1 MELKK
6 VKKVIIPA
14 AGLGTRFLPATKAMP
29 KEMLPILDKP
39 AIQFIVEEIVNS
51 GIKDILIIVSQ
62 SKNSI
67 MDYFDYS
74 FELEERLKH
83 VNKQK
88 EYFQIREIADMAR
101 IQYIRQ
107 KEPKGLGDA
116 ILCAKQYVGDEPFG
130 VILGDDIVIQ
140 TNSND
145 VPALKQCIDL
155 FDQKQKSVIGVQNV
169 SEKDVSKYGIVDLY
183 DKVNEKKSFSKIK
196 NMVEKPDIGKN
207 PSTLA
212 ILGRYVLNPSIFNEL
227 ENIERIEKKELGIT
241 EALLKLSKKEG
252 VYAKLFTGKRYDIGS
267 RFGYLKAT
275 IDHSLLNPHIKDEL
289 LNYLEKI
296 VKKEK
301 K

>member
-83 VNKQK
+83 ANKEK
-88 EYFQIREIADMAR
+88 EYFQIRKIADMAR

-130 VILGDDIVIQ
+130 IILGDDIVIP
-140 TNSND
+140 TNPNET
-145 VPALKQCIDL
+145 PALKQCIDL
-155 FDQKQKSVIGVQNV
+155 FNQKQKSVIGVQKV
-169 SEKDVSKYGIVDLY
+169 SHNDVSKYGIVDLEH
-183 DKVNEKKSFSKIK
+183 DINENHSFSKIK
-196 NMVEKPDIGKN
+196 NMIEKPKIN
-207 PSTLA
+207 ESPSDLA
-212 ILGRYVLNPSIFNEL
+212 ILGRYVLNHTIFNEL
-227 ENIERIEKKELGIT
+227 ESIEKDEKKELGIT
-241 EALLKLSKKEG
+241 EALLNLSKKEG

-275 IDHSLLNPHIKDEL
+275 IDHSLSNPCIKKDL
-289 LNYLEKI
+289 LNYLEEI

>member
-74 FELEERLKH
+74 FELEERLKQN
-83 VNKQK
+83 NKEK

-107 KEPKGLGDA
+107 KEPKGLGNA
-116 ILCAKQYVGDEPFG
+116 ILCAKQYVGNEPFG
-130 VILGDDIVIQ
+130 IILGDEIVIQ
-140 TNSND
+140 TDSNSI
-145 VPALKQCIDL
+145 PALKQCINL
-155 FDQKQKSVIGVQNV
+155 FDEKQKSVVGIQKVLK
-169 SEKDVSKYGIVDLY
+169 KDVSKYGIVDLF
-183 DKVNEKKSFSKIK
+183 DKINEKHSFSKIK
-196 NMVEKPDIGKN
+196 NMIEKPSEEKS
-207 PSTLA
+207 PSDFA
-212 ILGRYVLNPSIFNEL
+212 ILGRYILTPAIFDEL
-227 ENIERIEKKELGIT
+227 ENIKIDNMKELGIT
-241 EALLKLSKKEG
+241 EALLNLSKKED

-275 IDHSLLNPHIKDEL
+275 IDHSLANSFIKEDL
-289 LNYLEKI
+289 MNYLKEI
-296 VKKEK
+296 LKKNK
-301 K
+301 